1 MLPTLVLYDMNLWDH
16 LVAAVICVFAP
27 ILAYSSR
34 RVKVE
39 EIQLEPEDKIKLY
52 HSNALLLIV
61 FALVV
66 VTLWRIPGRSFF
78 GLGFDWPHS
87 HLLVLVMV
95 VLILLFYGLDIF
107 FQYGLKRW
115 RKRTLEKRNT
125 TITFVP
131 SDRNELIHF
140 AFLAL
145 AAGIGE
151 EIIFRGYLIH
161 YMLYWTGN
169 TPLGILY
176 ACLLSSALFAFLH
189 GYQGWASM
197 IKIFF
202 FAMLFAGIF
211 VYSQS
216 LLIVIFIH
224 TFIDLISGWLGI
236 QLMKN
241 MNVEKPSEEDNS

>member
-1 MLPTLVLYDMNLWDH
+1 MEVYDMNVWDH
-16 LVAAVICVFAP
+16 VVAAVICIFAP

-34 RVKVE
+34 RVRVE
-39 EIQLEPEDKIKLY
+39 EIRLEPEDKIKLY

-66 VTLWRIPGRSFF
+66 ITLWRIPGRSFL

-87 HLLVLVMV
+87 HPMVTILL
-95 VLILLFYGLDIF
+95 IIAFLFYGLDIF
-107 FQYGLKRW
+107 FQYGFKRW
-115 RKRTLEKRNT
+115 RDRTLEKRNT
-125 TITFVP
+125 SLSFVP
-131 SDRNELIHF
+131 ANRTELLHF

-161 YMLYWTGN
+161 YMLHWTGN
-169 TPLGILY
+169 SPIGILY
-176 ACLLSSALFAFLH
+176 ACLVSSALFAFLH
-189 GYQGWASM
+189 GYQGWSSM

-202 FAMLFAGIF
+202 ISMLFAGIF
-211 VYSQS
+211 VFSQS
-216 LLIVIFIH
+216 LLIVILIH

-236 QLMKN
+236 SLLKN
-241 MNVEKPSEEDNS
+241 IKEQEDSKEENL